1 MPTYSFITSQ
11 KRQKKNTRKTNISQC
26 VVYCEY
32 LPNPF
37 TILTTVFLYH
47 SSSAY
52 TWNENKNLFR
62 SCYRVWRR
70 IFYQQWNNR
79 IAVLLRAQQATVSS
93 VE

>member
-52 TWNENKNLFR
+52 TWNEK
-62 SCYRVWRR
+62 
-70 IFYQQWNNR
+70 
-79 IAVLLRAQQATVSS
+79 
-93 VE
+93 